1 MTRFI
6 KRGMIILSFGLIGSN
21 TSAFDLF
28 EGHCV
33 IASPAIYGVDKG
45 TLWENNCYLE
55 KINDGEFKVRFYGN
69 VALRSRLILKQ
80 VSLNRIVISG
90 SASAG
95 MANVNV
101 MGGGSLIEN
110 NTVYGT
116 LSSERRNIPFEVI
129 VRTGEWYLRP
139 ASEQEVFA
147 TILAHMN
154 DKEHYN
160 YKKDVYEHLYK
171 GEKESADP
179 SLLAL
184 DTRLKRDFFS
194 DISEKL
200 RFEKNH
206 IENIIR
212 SGVITDQ
219 HENSDKPMFFFTDPQ
234 FIEKLSTQSTEV
246 PISPKV
252 ETEYNPM
259 TIDELTEMGV
269 IEANMPDE
277 DIEKL
282 RKNLEQEQAVLANK
296 RRAKQEPPISA
307 EVQTMKINI
316 PLVLGGIV
324 ILIIFLIIRSIRK
337 KRN

>member
-6 KRGMIILSFGLIGSN
+6 KRGMIILSFGLIGIN

-139 ASEQEVFA
+139 ASEQEIYQAIMLKLNSRLSNSKRRYLGSKEAYA
-147 TILAHMN
+147 T
-154 DKEHYN
+154 Y
-160 YKKDVYEHLYK
+160 
-171 GEKESADP
+171 AD
-179 SLLAL
+179 L
-184 DTRLKRDFFS
+184 DTPEKIKIFNGSLHYFKNYIDDIKAKLQSGTITFDAKTKQFS
-194 DISEKL
+194 FS
-200 RFEKNH
+200 
-206 IENIIR
+206 
-212 SGVITDQ
+212 
-219 HENSDKPMFFFTDPQ
+219 DPQ
-234 FIEKLSTQSTEV
+234 FIEKLSTQTTEV

-259 TIDELTEMGV
+259 TIEELTEMGV

-296 RRAKQEPPISA
+296 RRGKQEPPVSA

-324 ILIIFLIIRSIRK
+324 FLIIFLIIRSIRK

>member
-1 MTRFI
+1 M
-6 KRGMIILSFGLIGSN
+6 L
-21 TSAFDLF
+21 
-28 EGHCV
+28 
-33 IASPAIYGVDKG
+33 
-45 TLWENNCYLE
+45 TLW
-55 KINDGEFKVRFYGN
+55 
-69 VALRSRLILKQ
+69 
-80 VSLNRIVISG
+80 
-90 SASAG
+90 
-95 MANVNV
+95 
-101 MGGGSLIEN
+101 GGGSLIEN

-139 ASEQEVFA
+139 ASEQEIYQAIMLKLNSRLSNSKRRYLGSKEAYA
-147 TILAHMN
+147 T
-154 DKEHYN
+154 Y
-160 YKKDVYEHLYK
+160 
-171 GEKESADP
+171 AD
-179 SLLAL
+179 L
-184 DTRLKRDFFS
+184 DTPEKIKIFNGSLHYFKNYIDDIKAKLQSGAITFDAKTKQFS
-194 DISEKL
+194 FS
-200 RFEKNH
+200 
-206 IENIIR
+206 
-212 SGVITDQ
+212 
-219 HENSDKPMFFFTDPQ
+219 DPQ
-234 FIEKLSTQSTEV
+234 FIEKLSTQTTEV

-259 TIDELTEMGV
+259 TIEELTEMGV

-316 PLVLGGIV
+316 PLILGGIV